1 MWYNLFQKL
10 EANVLKNEIMI
21 INSGIMTPFIADL
34 TSNTA
39 AHFTHC
45 LYFPWPYGA
54 QRSMMQLAKYY
65 MLNHQIRC
73 QCTKLCVALDLSSKC
88 KFLIKLT
95 FLWLTIFNSTSSRKA
110 LLACVTFWNGRLSFL
125 IATLSPVV
133 ESNAELKHISKN
145 TWSTSGRCCYE
156 MCWAKHP
163 ERVGTGFFKTLKY
176 IREIKRPS
184 CLCASH
190 IKCYRFQPKHTGFT
204 EN

>member
-39 AHFTHC
+39 AHF
-45 LYFPWPYGA
+45 GA

-125 IATLSPVV
+125 IATFSPVV
-133 ESNAELKHISKN
+133 ESNAELKHI
-145 TWSTSGRCCYE
+145 E
-156 MCWAKHP
+156 
-163 ERVGTGFFKTLKY
+163 
-176 IREIKRPS
+176 
-184 CLCASH
+184 
-190 IKCYRFQPKHTGFT
+190 
-204 EN
+204 

>member
-125 IATLSPVV
+125 IATFSPVV
-133 ESNAELKHISKN
+133 ESNAELKHS
-145 TWSTSGRCCYE
+145 E
-156 MCWAKHP
+156 
-163 ERVGTGFFKTLKY
+163 
-176 IREIKRPS
+176 
-184 CLCASH
+184 
-190 IKCYRFQPKHTGFT
+190 
-204 EN
+204 